1 MTVSRILLS
10 LYSSVIFRIKSTSL
24 SSSLHCP
31 IVVVAE
37 PITGHMPSPL
47 SFTLL
52 IGGSEVILP
61 PFGLACLHMR
71 PDVDE
76 IILKYY

>member
-1 MTVSRILLS
+1 MTAW
-10 LYSSVIFRIKSTSL
+10 
-24 SSSLHCP
+24 HCS

-47 SFTLL
+47 FFTLL
-52 IGGSEVILP
+52 IGGSEVISP
-61 PFGLACLHMR
+61 PFGLACLHVR
-71 PDVDE
+71 SDVDK